1 MSGDDLNSSIIQSA
15 LRKREYKQLLEI
27 GGRTAENC
35 DTNSVVENLSALKQ
49 LLVKSNELIGQGDLA
64 DRVGQSAE
72 VVLDAQ
78 VSGRFHT
85 HEEIYFYKY
94 APILKTQF
102 DFRCANW
109 LVI

>member
-1 MSGDDLNSSIIQSA
+1 MSGGDDLNSSLIQSA
-15 LRKREYKQLLEI
+15 LRKREYKQLLEL
-27 GGRTAENC
+27 GGHTAENC

-49 LLVKSNELIGQGDLA
+49 LLVKSNELLGQGDLA

-78 VSGRFHT
+78 VSDRFHT
-85 HEEIYFYKY
+85 YEEINTHQE
-94 APILKTQF
+94 ILKTQF

>member
-78 VSGRFHT
+78 VSDRFHT
-85 HEEIYFYKY
+85 YEEINTHQE
-94 APILKTQF
+94 ILKTQF